1 MEANLSVHLRDAR
14 DDHPVHARIAPR
26 DGDRSTGAEDVTG
39 VRPTDTR
46 ERQRGTGVVAGTAVE
61 AIHLAVLYPG
71 VRVQWCRALTGR
83 EGHVAAQIAEA
94 RRGVDRHHVDRDGR
108 ARDERGAAIAEGG
121 SCGGTGRHLSG
132 VAVVIG
138 DDLQGVRAVIAM
150 HRLVG
155 EVGDRAVDLR
165 ERAGD
170 HHGAGAITGCDG
182 TTAEGPQRE
191 GAVSHRE
198 GGAQGA
204 GAGIGVGDGHA
215 VGGGEG
221 EVRVFDQ
228 RGTARRDIRGRA
240 VDGDDVDGHLTA
252 GGERTAQPLRPGYER
267 GACVAIV
274 HDEVDL
280 HRGRR
285 VQVGVGV
292 GKAPRERGH
301 QARGGVAVEGD
312 GERATALGEG
322 ADGGATNGDGAA
334 TERDRARS
342 AEEVIGIGPAVARQ
356 GERCAVPVADA
367 RQVDVGHVG
376 CRGKDSGRSALGVAV
391 RCAGQAGEGR
401 GDVGPVEGE

>member
-1 MEANLSVHLRDAR
+1 MQ
-14 DDHPVHARIAPR
+14 RIAAVVAVGR
-26 DGDRSTGAEDVTG
+26 LVDKA
-39 VRPTDTR
+39 R
-46 ERQRGTGVVAGTAVE
+46 ERG
-61 AIHLAVLYPG
+61 IHL
-71 VRVQWCRALTGR
+71 CN
-83 EGHVAAQIAEA
+83 
-94 RRGVDRHHVDRDGR
+94 
-108 ARDERGAAIAEGG
+108 
-121 SCGGTGRHLSG
+121 
-132 VAVVIG
+132 
-138 DDLQGVRAVIAM
+138 
-150 HRLVG
+150 
-155 EVGDRAVDLR
+155 
-165 ERAGD
+165 RAGD
-170 HHGAGAITGCDG
+170 H
-182 TTAEGPQRE
+182 QRAARIAAHRCATPDR
-191 GAVSHRE
+191 GHRDDAVSDRHGR
-198 GGAQGA
+198 ADRA
-204 GAGIGVGDGHA
+204 GAGIGVGNAHRIAARECKRA
-215 VGGGEG
+215 VVDEG
-221 EVRVFDQ
+221 D
-228 RGTARRDIRGRA
+228 ARRECVGWRA